1 MENLHICIIGGT
13 GRLGKRIVSL
23 CPNHIIICSK
33 SNKEMLTDPKIDLF
47 IDVSAPNVIAPLL
60 PLIIK
65 SKKPLVVGSTG
76 HNDLTMKELK
86 KASALIPLLIASNF
100 SKGLFFLKRMLK
112 AFALT
117 PSVIIDTH
125 HIHKK
130 DTPSGTAKELSLLY
144 KEPPSIISHRTEEA
158 IGTHSMLFTFPFE
171 EIEIKHTAH
180 FRELFAKG
188 AIEAL
193 SFLYQKEAGL
203 YTMEDVYTKGSL

>member
-13 GRLGKRIVSL
+13 GKLGKMIADR
-23 CPNHIIICSK
+23 CPNHSIISSK
-33 SNKEMLTDPKIDLF
+33 TKSKELSDPSIDLF
-47 IDVSAPNVIAPLL
+47 IDVSSANVITPLL
-60 PLIIK
+60 PLIIE

-76 HNDLTMKELK
+76 HNDHTLKELK
-86 KASALIPLLIASNF
+86 EASLVIPLLIASNF
-100 SKGLFFLKRMLK
+100 SKGLFFLKQALK
-112 AFALT
+112 ALQLT
-117 PSVIIDTH
+117 PTVIIDTH

-144 KEPPSIISHRTEEA
+144 KEPPAIISHRLDQT
-158 IGTHSMLFTFPFE
+158 IGTHSILFTFPFE

-180 FRELFAKG
+180 FRELFAEG

-193 SFLYQKEAGL
+193 SFLYQKEPGL

>member
-1 MENLHICIIGGT
+1 MESLHICIIGGT
-13 GRLGKRIVSL
+13 GKLGRMIADL
-23 CPNHIIICSK
+23 CPNHTIISSK
-33 SNKEMLTDPKIDLF
+33 TESNRLVDPSIDLY
-47 IDVSAPNVIAPLL
+47 IDVSKADVITPLL
-60 PLIIK
+60 PLLIQ

-76 HNDLTMKELK
+76 HSDPTLSELK
-86 KASALIPLLIASNF
+86 RASSMIAILIASNF
-100 SKGLFFLKRMLK
+100 SKGLFYVKQILTTLP
-112 AFALT
+112 LT

-144 KEPPSIISHRTEEA
+144 KDPPTIISHRLKEA
-158 IGTHSMLFTFPFE
+158 IGTHSILFTLPFE
-171 EIEIKHTAH
+171 EIEIKHTACS
-180 FRELFAKG
+180 RKIFAEG